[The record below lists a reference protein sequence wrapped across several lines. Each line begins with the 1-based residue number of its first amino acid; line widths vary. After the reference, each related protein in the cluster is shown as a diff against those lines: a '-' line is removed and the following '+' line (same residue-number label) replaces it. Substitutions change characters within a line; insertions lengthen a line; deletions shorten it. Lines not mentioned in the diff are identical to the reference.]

1 MALIYQ
7 TIPFFNEFFQYWT
20 KSLLACVCALLLSLT
35 SIATAAYTQF
45 STENWRRT
53 EYHAGLQLS
62 LSWELR
68 LPCSAFAWLSPPF
81 LSYFQFLLQGRR
93 TVPLGRLLTINAI
106 LEELEQLSLIRFAEL
121 SKYVSTDVRGLL
133 RLKCTMLPWTWTG
146 PCRHHNVSFYDF
158 QLRFLQNSLFWQ
170 ISQWWFF
177 KGLLQ
182 LKYTMLPWAWMG
194 HCALVSSS
202 SL

>member
-1 MALIYQ
+1 MALIHQ

-20 KSLLACVCALLLSLT
+20 KSLLACVCALLLLSLT

-93 TVPLGRLLTINAI
+93 TVPLGRLLTINA
-106 LEELEQLSLIRFAEL
+106 LVR
-121 SKYVSTDVRGLL
+121 STYLWNFKIHLHLL
-133 RLKCTMLPWTWTG
+133 LLKKKRKKEKKKEKKKKKWIWEKIP
-146 PCRHHNVSFYDF
+146 Y
-158 QLRFLQNSLFWQ
+158 
-170 ISQWWFF
+170 
-177 KGLLQ
+177 
-182 LKYTMLPWAWMG
+182 
-194 HCALVSSS
+194 
-202 SL
+202 